1 MTSQSETAAARPEAM
16 PDNEIVFSVRGRV
29 GFILLN
35 RPKALNALTHAMC
48 VEMNAQLAKWAHDP
62 KVETVAIEGEG
73 EKGFCAGG
81 DVVKV
86 ARSGQ
91 TGTFE
96 WRDFF
101 RDEYRNNA
109 AIKHFPK
116 PYVALLDGI
125 AMGGGVGVSV
135 HGAYRVATERTML
148 AMPETGLGL
157 IPDVGGSYIL
167 PRLPGATG
175 MYLALTGYRAKA
187 GDCLYLGLA
196 THYVPS
202 ERLTDLKAKLAEA
215 PTGGDIAAVGVLLD
229 DFAEDPGPAPLA
241 EHRDA
246 IDRCFARDSVED
258 ILAALTRKPTDWAA
272 RQAADLRGKSPTS
285 LKLTFE
291 QMRRGGMMSF
301 DECLKMEFRLVS
313 HIILRGDDF
322 YEGVRAL
329 LVEKDKAPS
338 WKPASLDAV
347 PASEIDAY
355 FDDLGGDELTF
366 PSNA

>member
-1 MTSQSETAAARPEAM
+1 MTSESETAAARADAVPQS
-16 PDNEIVFSVRGRV
+16 EIIFSVRGRV
-29 GFILLN
+29 GFILMN
-35 RPKALNALTHAMC
+35 RPKALNALTRSMC
-48 VEMNAQLAKWAHDP
+48 VEMKAQLDQWAGDP
-62 KVETVAIEGEG
+62 KVEAVVIEGEG

-86 ARSGQ
+86 ACSGRA
-91 TGTFE
+91 GTSE

-109 AIKHFPK
+109 AIKHFSK
-116 PYVALLDGI
+116 PYVALMDGI
-125 AMGGGVGVSV
+125 TMGGGVGVSV
-135 HGAYRVATERTML
+135 HGTYRIATERTML

-157 IPDVGGSYIL
+157 IPDVGGGYIL
-167 PRLPGATG
+167 PRLPGASG

-187 GDCLYLGLA
+187 ADCLYLGLA

-215 PTGGDIAAVGVLLD
+215 PTGGDVAAVGVLLD

-241 EHRDA
+241 EHRDT

-258 ILAALTRKPTDWAA
+258 ILAALNRKPTDWAA
-272 RQAADLRGKSPTS
+272 RQAATLRTKSPTS

-291 QMRRGGMMSF
+291 QMRRGSMMSF

-313 HIILRGDDF
+313 RIVLDGKDF

-329 LVEKDKAPS
+329 LVEKDKSPK
-338 WKPASLDAV
+338 WRPATLDAV
-347 PASEIDAY
+347 SQADIQAH
-355 FDDLGGDELTF
+355 FADLGADELTF
-366 PSNA
+366 STRS